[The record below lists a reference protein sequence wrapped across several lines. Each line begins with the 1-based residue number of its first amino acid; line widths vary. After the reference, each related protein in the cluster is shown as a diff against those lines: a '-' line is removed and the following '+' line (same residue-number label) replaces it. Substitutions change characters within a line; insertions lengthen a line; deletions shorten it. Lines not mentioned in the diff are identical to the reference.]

1 MTKKKKPYQAPADK
15 VEKLTLIGNMGYISA
30 NEDRLLAAMWDG
42 GTGGGKKWTPKKY
55 YNPVQDRS

>member
-1 MTKKKKPYQAPADK
+1 MTKKKKPYLAPADK

-30 NEDRLLAAMWDG
+30 NEDRLLAAMMWDG
-42 GTGGGKKWTPKKY
+42 YDKKKWTPKKY